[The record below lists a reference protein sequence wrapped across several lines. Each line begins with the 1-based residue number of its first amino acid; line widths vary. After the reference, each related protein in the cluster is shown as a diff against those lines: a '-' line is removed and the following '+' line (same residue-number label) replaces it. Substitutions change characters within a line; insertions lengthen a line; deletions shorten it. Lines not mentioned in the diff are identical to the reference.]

1 VTHPPEWVLVTG
13 DLVRTGGQD
22 RANFELAR
30 FLLDRGDRVHL
41 VAHRV
46 APELTDRPNAQV
58 WAVPRPGGRHLL
70 GHWFLNRAGRRVA
83 ARVTTANPAARVV
96 VNGTNCRWPDISW
109 IHMVHSAAPLH
120 DRLAPPAA
128 RIKHRLTRAA
138 DRRAERRFLPRCRVL
153 VANSARTA
161 RQLADSVG
169 AEPARIRVCPLG
181 TDPDVFRP
189 AGEDERAAAR
199 RTWGLH
205 PAERVILFIGALGY
219 DCNKGFD
226 RLIAAVARL
235 ANDRAPAP
243 VRVLAVGG
251 GQLAFWQRHLERAGV
266 ADRVRLLGPTD
277 RVPELLA
284 AADLVV
290 SPTRY
295 DSYGLAVHEALC
307 RGVPALVSSRAG
319 VSDVFPPELRGL
331 IVPDPEDDA
340 DLAARIGRT
349 LSAGRAPREAAARLG
364 DDLRRRRWHDM
375 AAEFARLV
383 NPIPV
388 PPS

>member
-1 VTHPPEWVLVTG
+1 
-13 DLVRTGGQD
+13 VRTGGQD

-30 FLLDRGDRVHL
+30 FLLGRGDRVHL

-46 APELTDRPNAQV
+46 APELADRPNAQV

-70 GHWFLNRAGRRVA
+70 GHWFLDRAGRRVA
-83 ARVTTANPAARVV
+83 ARVTAANPAARVV

-109 IHMVHSAAPLH
+109 VHMVHSAAPLR

-161 RQLADSVG
+161 GQLADLVG
-169 AEPARIRVCPLG
+169 AESARIRVCPLG

-189 AGEDERAAAR
+189 AGGDERAAAR
-199 RTWGLH
+199 RAWGLR
-205 PAERVILFIGALGY
+205 PADRVVLFIGVLGY

-226 RLIAAVARL
+226 RLVAAVARL
-235 ANDRAPAP
+235 ADDATAP
-243 VRVLAVGG
+243 VRVMAAGG
-251 GQLAFWQRHLERAGV
+251 GRLAFWQRQLDRAGI

-290 SPTRY
+290 SPSRY
-295 DSYGLAVHEALC
+295 DSYGLAVHEAIC
-307 RGVPALVSSRAG
+307 RGVPALISSRAG
-319 VSDVFPPELRGL
+319 VSGVFPPALRDL
-331 IVPDPEDDA
+331 ILPDPEDAA
-340 DLAARIGRT
+340 DLAARIGRV
-349 LSAGRAPREAAARLG
+349 LSAGAAAREAVARFA
-364 DDLRRRRWHDM
+364 DDLRKRTWHDM
-375 AAEFARLV
+375 AAEFVRAV
-383 NPIPV
+383 AE
-388 PPS
+388 